1 MTPYDTAL
9 RAAARE
15 VDAVR
20 TAVGAAAERLSQ
32 ADADARATSEAIVRE
47 SALAAGHGL
56 FPADAW
62 LARAGMARDRL
73 VAVRVAAD
81 AELDALREQ
90 ARTHFGSFRVLEGAA
105 DGFRQDATRAAASAE
120 QARIDDFAGSRIAR
134 KPRRVR
140 TPGRSR

>member
-9 RAAARE
+9 RAVARDVDAAR
-15 VDAVR
+15 A
-20 TAVGAAAERLSQ
+20 AVGAAAERLSQ
-32 ADADARATSEAIVRE
+32 ADADARAASEAIVRE
-47 SALAAGHGL
+47 RALAAGHGL

-73 VAVRVAAD
+73 NAAHAAAD

-90 ARTHFGSFRVLEGAA
+90 ARTHFGSYRVLEDAA
-105 DGFRQDATRAAASAE
+105 DGFRHDAARAVASAE

-140 TPGRSR
+140 TPGRCR